1 MSVLGNNDL
10 DLVGNGRGGRGLIV
24 AVRVVFFVLVI
35 FLAVEH
41 EDYIRILL
49 NRARFTQIGQLRA
62 VGFSSAL
69 GASGELGAADDGD
82 IQILRHE
89 LEASG
94 YLSNLLHA
102 AFDLCAGANKSE
114 VIYNNTIDVLE
125 SACARF
131 HLGDGY
137 RARIVKIQL
146 AVVERSGSKSEAGP
160 VIGIELAGSH
170 LCAEHARFGGE
181 HSLRELLFRHF
192 EREEENFL
200 LSLDSDVS
208 RNIQGKACLS
218 HCRAR
223 ADKYKVGFV
232 ESGDN
237 IIKIPVAG

>member
-35 FLAVEH
+35 FLTVEH

-49 NRARFTQIGQLRA
+49 DRARFTQIGQLRT
-62 VGFSSAL
+62 VGFSPAL
-69 GASGELGAADDGD
+69 GASGELGAADDGN

-94 YLSNLLHA
+94 YLGDLLHA
-102 AFDLCAGANKSE
+102 AFDLCAGADESE
-114 VIYNNTIDVLE
+114 VIYNNAIDVLE

-160 VIGIELAGSH
+160 VIGIELTCSH
-170 LCAEHARFGGE
+170 FCAEHARFGGE
-181 HSLRELLFRHF
+181 HSLRELLLRHF
-192 EREEENFL
+192 KREEEYLFL
-200 LSLDSDVS
+200 RFNSDVS

-218 HCRAR
+218 HCGAR
-223 ADKYKVGFV
+223 ADKYEV
-232 ESGDN
+232 
-237 IIKIPVAG
+237 

>member
-24 AVRVVFFVLVI
+24 AVRVVLFVLVI
-35 FLAVEH
+35 FLTVEH

-62 VGFSSAL
+62 VGLSPAL

-102 AFDLCAGANKSE
+102 VFDLCAGADESE
-114 VIYNNTIDVLE
+114 VIYNNAINVLE

-146 AVVERSGSKSEAGP
+146 AVVERSGSKSETGP

-192 EREEENFL
+192 EREEEYLFL
-200 LSLDSDVS
+200 RFNGDIPRKVQSEA
-208 RNIQGKACLS
+208 RFT

-223 ADKYKVGFV
+223 ADKYEV
-232 ESGDN
+232 
-237 IIKIPVAG
+237 